1 MKQFN
6 NSCIY
11 MRLSKEDGDKI
22 ESESISNQRKLLIRY
37 AEDIDIQIRKEYVD
51 DGYSGTNFNRPA
63 FKEMLKDVKNKK
75 IDTIIVKDLSRFARE
90 SINASEYIEKIFP
103 ECNVRFIAVLD
114 NVDTYLDKLANE
126 LIEFKLY
133 NNQKFARDISLKMKK
148 SKRANME
155 KGLYMATFAP
165 YGYVKSSD
173 EKGKLLIDKGQS
185 RIVKKIYK
193 MYLEGKSCNF
203 IAKYLTEKG
212 VKTPAVYNNNIVQYK
227 NSNTYNVWKPT
238 QVNRILKNQVYI
250 GNVVRNVVNKVSYKS
265 KEKKRTNKEEWIIS
279 KNMHEPIVDKETF
292 YKVQD
297 MIKSKNGSG
306 HKLKY
311 NYLLRPYLY
320 CAKCGRKIAFN
331 TRREKQVY
339 IFCPKSL
346 MKCCDNFY
354 YNYYKLEKGILN
366 NIKEYYNK
374 IFDFSKAE
382 NEFFF
387 KRKENNI
394 ISIEGRIKKLTYT
407 YNRIND
413 KLDSM
418 YIEKLDSQ
426 ITEEEYL
433 ENTKALKSNREN
445 IKKEIKECERIKE
458 GFNNED
464 VLELKKILS
473 EKNNELKNN
482 ISKELIDKLIYK
494 IEVSKNEVQVHYK
507 FKFF

>member
-1 MKQFN
+1 M
-6 NSCIY
+6 
-11 MRLSKEDGDKI
+11 
-22 ESESISNQRKLLIRY
+22 
-37 AEDIDIQIRKEYVD
+37 
-51 DGYSGTNFNRPA
+51 
-63 FKEMLKDVKNKK
+63 
-75 IDTIIVKDLSRFARE
+75 
-90 SINASEYIEKIFP
+90 
-103 ECNVRFIAVLD
+103 
-114 NVDTYLDKLANE
+114 
-126 LIEFKLY
+126 
-133 NNQKFARDISLKMKK
+133 
-148 SKRANME
+148 
-155 KGLYMATFAP
+155 
-165 YGYVKSSD
+165 
-173 EKGKLLIDKGQS
+173 
-185 RIVKKIYK
+185 
-193 MYLEGKSCNF
+193 
-203 IAKYLTEKG
+203 
-212 VKTPAVYNNNIVQYK
+212 
-227 NSNTYNVWKPT
+227 WKPT

-394 ISIEGRIKKLTYT
+394 ISIEGRIKKLTYA

-464 VLELKKILS
+464 VLELKKNLS